1 VCVSLLPKDVHLSV
15 RFSKKIISGFLK
27 HHKDFLSSKDINL
40 KDGAVLS
47 YISRAKAKGLSAKD
61 FIAEHKATKDH
72 RSSDFDPQDDIQH
85 VVGSVYQQYEKALR
99 QSSSLD
105 FDDLLLFG
113 VKLFTEHPPATSWCR
128 HVLVD
133 ELYVVDSLCCG
144 DDLKVI

>member
-1 VCVSLLPKDVHLSV
+1 MCISLLPKYVHLSA

-144 DDLKVI
+144 DDLKVS